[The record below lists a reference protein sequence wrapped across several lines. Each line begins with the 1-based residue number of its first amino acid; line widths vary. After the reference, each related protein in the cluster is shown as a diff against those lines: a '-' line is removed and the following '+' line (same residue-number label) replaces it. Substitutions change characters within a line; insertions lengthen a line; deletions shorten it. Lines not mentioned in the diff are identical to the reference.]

1 MWWDIQDRR
10 GIFQESLRFLH
21 KEGRFTMKPSLFVF
35 QLPVA
40 EKVDVSVMV
49 SYSFPLFCT
58 S

>member
-10 GIFQESLRFLH
+10 GIFQESLRFLQ
-21 KEGRFTMKPSLFVF
+21 KEGQFTMKPSLFLF

-49 SYSFPLFCT
+49 SDSFPLFGT

>member
-49 SYSFPLFCT
+49 
-58 S
+58 

>member
-35 QLPVA
+35 QLPVV

-49 SYSFPLFCT
+49 
-58 S
+58 